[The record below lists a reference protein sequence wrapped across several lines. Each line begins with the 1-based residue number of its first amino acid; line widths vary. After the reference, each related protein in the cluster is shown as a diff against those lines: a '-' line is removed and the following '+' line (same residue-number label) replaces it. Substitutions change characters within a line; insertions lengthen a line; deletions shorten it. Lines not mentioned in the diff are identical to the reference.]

1 MHILAVSMFGWFVS
15 VAQLTDLASMSH
27 LQLVERI
34 AMPTLVLALETFF
47 WMMSSVAQV
56 LASCYSATAGQSWS
70 TTASTQLMLVWVVK
84 VFVILMD

>member
-1 MHILAVSMFGWFVS
+1 MFGWFVS

-47 WMMSSVAQV
+47 WMMSSAAQV
-56 LASCYSATAGQSWS
+56 LASY
-70 TTASTQLMLVWVVK
+70 
-84 VFVILMD
+84 